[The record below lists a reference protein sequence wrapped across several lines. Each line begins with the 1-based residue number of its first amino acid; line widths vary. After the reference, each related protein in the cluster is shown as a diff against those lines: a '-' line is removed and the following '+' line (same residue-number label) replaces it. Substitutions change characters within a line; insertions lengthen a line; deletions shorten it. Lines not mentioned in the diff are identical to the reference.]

1 MFELSDYLVGIYKV
15 TDCTNS
21 VTIQND
27 PPKFHHSSTQQQSQ
41 SFFNPNLS
49 LQSDPGLDQSV
60 PKDEK
65 TKSKDSLEQSDSQ
78 KENVPEPVQQAAPAS
93 QQQQQPM
100 EVSVEAN

>member
-21 VTIQND
+21 VTMKND
-27 PPKFHHSSTQQQSQ
+27 APKFHYASTQQRSQ

-49 LQSDPGLDQSV
+49 LQSDPGVDQSL
-60 PKDEK
+60 PKDD
-65 TKSKDSLEQSDSQ
+65 KSKSEDTLQQSDSQ
-78 KENVPEPVQQAAPAS
+78 KEHVEENVPEPALVTAAAS
-93 QQQQQPM
+93 QPM